1 MLGQMRDVRRHMS
14 SVVGARLYEDW
25 GLPQPILLST
35 PPPSRG
41 ETYTM
46 SRKVQYG
53 HACEKGG
60 GLGCVNYI

>member
-35 PPPSRG
+35 PPPFERG
-41 ETYTM
+41 NLYDEQEGTVRTRM
-46 SRKVQYG
+46 
-53 HACEKGG
+53 
-60 GLGCVNYI
+60 